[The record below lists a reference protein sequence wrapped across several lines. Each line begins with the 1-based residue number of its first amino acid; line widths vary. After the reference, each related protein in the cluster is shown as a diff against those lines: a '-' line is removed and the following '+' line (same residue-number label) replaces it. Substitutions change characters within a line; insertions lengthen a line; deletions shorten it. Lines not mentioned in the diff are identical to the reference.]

1 MPQLV
6 AEEAGQGGDTPSAS
20 EDNGSFV
27 EPEWLK
33 KSKANGKNMNLF
45 KTIGEQKCKFLSPSI
60 GFFCISCEKNG
71 LCLRRPTRC
80 SSWSCVDAFNLVR
93 MATSATTIVAV
104 PTLSQF

>member
-45 KTIGEQKCKFLSPSI
+45 KTIGEQKCKFFHLLLVSSAFHVRKTDSVCVALPGVHRGPASMPSI
-60 GFFCISCEKNG
+60 
-71 LCLRRPTRC
+71 
-80 SSWSCVDAFNLVR
+80 W
-93 MATSATTIVAV
+93 
-104 PTLSQF
+104 